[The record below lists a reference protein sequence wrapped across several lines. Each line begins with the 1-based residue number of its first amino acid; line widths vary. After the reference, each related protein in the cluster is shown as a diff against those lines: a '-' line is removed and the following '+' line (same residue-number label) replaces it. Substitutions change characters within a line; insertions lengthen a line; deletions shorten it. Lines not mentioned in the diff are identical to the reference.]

1 MSGPKPGSLVHV
13 ELASTNPAA
22 TRKFLEKTFSW
33 RFESVPGREYYP
45 FGTPSGPGGAVM
57 PRAEGRPHGVLN
69 CTLSEDIE
77 RDIGRVQAAGG
88 RIVGPKEEIPGAG
101 WWVLFEEPGG
111 CVLARYQA
119 RTKERGP
126 VARYRT

>member
-1 MSGPKPGSLVHV
+1 
-13 ELASTNPAA
+13 
-22 TRKFLEKTFSW
+22 
-33 RFESVPGREYYP
+33 
-45 FGTPSGPGGAVM
+45 M

-69 CTLSEDIE
+69 YILSEDIE

-88 RIVGPKEEIPGAG
+88 RIVGPKEEIPGVG

-111 CVLARYQA
+111 CVLALYQA